1 MQPQTI
7 RDPGMDPFYLVPM
20 VQAGT
25 GGLMPWELFSWHIF
39 DHLVSTEHCLAYLM
53 VASSKIRCHVTH
65 LKHENQF
72 TVLRWPLQ
80 SQPNR
85 ASLGCGGMG
94 NLSVAN
100 KSAATVC
107 C

>member
-1 MQPQTI
+1 MARMHPQTI
-7 RDPGMDPFYLVPM
+7 RDPGMDPSYLVPI

-39 DHLVSTEHCLAYLM
+39 DYLVSTEHCLAYLM
-53 VASSKIRCHVTH
+53 VASSKIRCHVTN

-80 SQPNR
+80 SPDH
-85 ASLGCGGMG
+85 
-94 NLSVAN
+94 NLIEYLRDV
-100 KSAATVC
+100 VEWEIC
-107 C
+107 L